1 MGGLRQKNEVMVTV
15 PSHPRYL
22 CVLREVAAKMGRIH
36 GLDEEMVEQI
46 KLAVDEACANVIK
59 YAYRGNAGKKI
70 VVRYN
75 VDSER
80 FAVVIEDTG
89 IKADPLAIMGRKLE
103 EVRPGGLGVHFIKR
117 CFDVFEFDGRKKIG
131 NRLRL
136 VRYLRERNEDRDN
149 GT

>member
-1 MGGLRQKNEVMVTV
+1 VTVTV
-15 PSHPRYL
+15 PSHPKYL
-22 CVLREVAAKMGRIH
+22 CVVRDVTTRI
-36 GLDEEMVEQI
+36 GLMHDLAGETVEQI

-59 YAYRGNAGKKI
+59 YAYRGNTDKRI
-70 VVRYN
+70 VVRYK
-75 VDSER
+75 VDDER
-80 FAVVIEDTG
+80 FEVVIEDSG
-89 IKADPLAIMGRKLE
+89 IKTDPGAIMGRKLE

-136 VRYLRERNEDRDN
+136 VRYLKEKNEDRDN